1 VYPIFYPTE
10 PLKGRDLF
18 VVSSVVAVFMAIV
31 TVVVLVLAD
40 RDAAAIFGVLT
51 VLQLVVV
58 GYSYRDM
65 RKEKAQKQKQQEQAP
80 KN

>member
-1 VYPIFYPTE
+1 MQ

-18 VVSSVVAVFMAIV
+18 VVSVVVAVFMAIV
-31 TVVVLVLAD
+31 TVVVLLLAD

-51 VLQLVVV
+51 ALQLVVV
-58 GYSYRDM
+58 GYGYCDM
-65 RKEKAQKQKQQEQAP
+65 RKEKAQKLKQQQQQAP